1 MKTIILTLILLSYTI
16 VANGKSLIL
25 AEGNGWYPHMAQNL
39 IKNHS
44 TISQLPFSGFIVVG
58 DSFTNRVMKKNQVV
72 TYEEVWTELKGLK
85 GLYKHQKENFLQINI
100 EFPEDFWDNNAWEQ
114 VNKNFAVV
122 AKVSRDLG
130 FKGIVFD
137 DEPYSHEAKKMVN
150 FKFPN
155 YKELLLNPTKY
166 SKAEIKGSQLS
177 WVDKNAYRNPKYSF
191 KEHIEQV
198 TLRFK
203 EIMSAMTEVYQ
214 NLVTLVYLGP
224 SLAHVNSN
232 KEYPV
237 VIDMGLERENE
248 FHGAIFTGFEEG
260 LTKEATLYDMG
271 ESYKYRKDE
280 HFEHAYQWRKYD
292 IAKDSYN
299 NLDEERY
306 WVVPKSERKRWSE
319 RVNVGFMVFNQGQ
332 KSSYNEFTTINNSS
346 VKDIEE
352 TLYKAL
358 EHSDKYTIYYCEKQN
373 WLMPNKKPTLPKE
386 WLEMMKRVY
395 YSIQ

>member
-1 MKTIILTLILLSYTI
+1 MKTIIFTILLISSLF
-16 VANGKSLIL
+16 ANKKFLIL
-25 AEGNGWYPHMAQNL
+25 ADGNTWYSHTAKNL
-39 IKNHS
+39 VKNYS

-58 DSFTNRVMKKNQVV
+58 DSFTNRVMKRNQVV
-72 TYEEVWTELKGLK
+72 TYDEVWQEVKGLK
-85 GLYKHQKENFLQINI
+85 GLYKEKENFLQINI
-100 EFPEDFWDNNAWEQ
+100 GFPADFWDDKAWEQ
-114 VNKNFAVV
+114 VSKNFAVV

-130 FKGIVFD
+130 FRGVVFD
-137 DEPYSHEAKKMVN
+137 DEPYSLEAKKMVN
-150 FKFPN
+150 YKFPT
-155 YKELLLNPTKY
+155 YKEVLLHPTKY
-166 SKAEIKGSQLS
+166 SKAEIKGSQRS
-177 WVDKNAYRNPKYSF
+177 WVDKDAYRNHKYSF

-203 EIMSAMTEVYQ
+203 DIMSEMTKVYP
-214 NLVTLVYLGP
+214 NLVTLVYLGS

-260 LTKEATLYDMG
+260 LSKEATLYDMG

-280 HFEHAYQWRKYD
+280 HFTHSYAWRKYN
-292 IAKDSYN
+292 IAKDKYN
-299 NLDEERY
+299 QLDEERY
-306 WVVPKSERKRWSE
+306 WVVPKSERKRWSQ

-332 KSSYNEFTTINNSS
+332 KSSYKEFTTLNKST
-346 VKDIEE
+346 VKDIEQ

-358 EHSDKYTIYYCEKQN
+358 KYSDKYAIYYCEKQN

-395 YSIQ
+395 KSIQ